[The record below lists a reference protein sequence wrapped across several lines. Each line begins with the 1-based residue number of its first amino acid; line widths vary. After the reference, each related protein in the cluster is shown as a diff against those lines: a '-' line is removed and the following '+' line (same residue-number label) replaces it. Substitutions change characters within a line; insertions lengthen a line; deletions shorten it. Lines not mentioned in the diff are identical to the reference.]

1 MTSKGGQHEEII
13 GKSFNFDYYYKFFG
27 MIFESSA
34 GKYDSRVIVTNVS
47 EQKDRLQLIKEK
59 GEITVA
65 SPQNDVS
72 YFYIDPSTKKLE
84 GTEADIITEIGSRLG
99 ISKIE
104 TRNSPFVNLLDKL
117 NTDDSIDIA
126 SGGIFITPEREK
138 IVAFTQPIYKATE
151 AVVVPTFSNIN
162 FKSDLKNAVVGVEK
176 GTVYESM
183 GERWKNDKIIKDI
196 TIFENSTELLDAI
209 YKRKIDA
216 GLVDSVIVKYSLL
229 KNKNI
234 PLRILKDYNP
244 ELSGNIAIAL
254 RNNDKTLLNALNEK
268 IKEMKADGTLY
279 AILVENGLDKSN
291 MISN

>member
-1 MTSKGGQHEEII
+1 MKKLSKKVLILITII
-13 GKSFNFDYYYKFFG
+13 NFLG
-27 MIFESSA
+27 MIFEGSA
-34 GKYDSRVIVTNVS
+34 GRYDSRAIVTNLS

-59 GEITVA
+59 GVLTVV

-72 YFYIDPSTKKLE
+72 YFYIDPSMKKIE
-84 GTEADIITEIGSRLG
+84 GIEADIITEIGRRLG

-104 TRNSPFVNLLDKL
+104 TRNSLFVDLLDKL

-138 IVAFTQPIYKATE
+138 ILSFTQPIYKATE
-151 AVVVPTFSNIN
+151 AVVVPTFSTIN

-176 GTVYESM
+176 GTIYEGM

-196 TIFENSTELLDAI
+196 VIFENTNELLDSI

-216 GLVDSVIVKYSLL
+216 GLVDSVIVKYFLL

-234 PLRILKDYNP
+234 PLRILKDYTP

-254 RNNDKTLLNALNEK
+254 KKNDKKLLNAFNEK
-268 IKEMKADGTLY
+268 IKEMKLDGTIY
-279 AILVENGLDKSN
+279 AILVENGLDKNN

>member
-1 MTSKGGQHEEII
+1 MKKLSKKVLILITII
-13 GKSFNFDYYYKFFG
+13 NFFG
-27 MIFESSA
+27 MIFEGSA
-34 GKYDSRVIVTNVS
+34 GKYDSRAIVTNVS

-59 GEITVA
+59 GVITVA

-72 YFYIDPSTKKLE
+72 YFYIDPNTKKIE
-84 GTEADIITEIGSRLG
+84 GTEADIITEIASRLG
-99 ISKIE
+99 INKIE
-104 TRNSPFVNLLDKL
+104 TRNLPFVNLLDKL

-196 TIFENSTELLDAI
+196 VIFENSTELLDAI

-216 GLVDSVIVKYSLL
+216 GIVDSVIVKYSLL

-234 PLRILKDYNP
+234 PLRILKDYTP
-244 ELSGNIAIAL
+244 ELSGNIAIAV
-254 RNNDKTLLNALNEK
+254 RKNDKTLLDAFNEK

-279 AILVENGLDKSN
+279 AILVENGLDRNN
-291 MISN
+291 MISD

>member
-1 MTSKGGQHEEII
+1 MKKLSKKVLILITII
-13 GKSFNFDYYYKFFG
+13 NFFG
-27 MIFESSA
+27 MIFEGSA
-34 GKYDSRVIVTNVS
+34 GRYDSRAIVTNVS
-47 EQKDRLQLIKEK
+47 EQKDRLRLIKEK
-59 GEITVA
+59 GEITVT

-72 YFYIDPSTKKLE
+72 YFYIDPSMKKIE

-126 SGGIFITPEREK
+126 SGGIFITTEREK

-176 GTVYESM
+176 GTIYEGM

-196 TIFENSTELLDAI
+196 VIFENTNELLDSI

-216 GLVDSVIVKYSLL
+216 GLVDSVIVKYFLL

-234 PLRILKDYNP
+234 PLRILKDYTP

-254 RNNDKTLLNALNEK
+254 KKNDKKLLNAFNEK
-268 IKEMKADGTLY
+268 IKEMKLDGTIY
-279 AILVENGLDKSN
+279 AILVENGLDKNN
-291 MISN
+291 MIYN

>member
-1 MTSKGGQHEEII
+1 MKKLSEKVLILITII
-13 GKSFNFDYYYKFFG
+13 NFFG

-234 PLRILKDYNP
+234 PLRILKDYTP
-244 ELSGNIAIAL
+244 ELSGNIAIAV
-254 RNNDKTLLNALNEK
+254 RKNDKTLLNALNEK

-279 AILVENGLDKSN
+279 AILVENGLDKNN

>member
-1 MTSKGGQHEEII
+1 MKKLSKKVLILITII
-13 GKSFNFDYYYKFFG
+13 NFFG
-27 MIFESSA
+27 MIFEGSA
-34 GKYDSRVIVTNVS
+34 GRYDSRAIVTNVS
-47 EQKDRLQLIKEK
+47 EQKDRLRLIKEK
-59 GEITVA
+59 GEITVT

-72 YFYIDPSTKKLE
+72 YFYIDPSMKKIE

-126 SGGIFITPEREK
+126 SGGIFITTEREK

-234 PLRILKDYNP
+234 PLRILKDYTP
-244 ELSGNIAIAL
+244 ELSGNVAIAV
-254 RNNDKTLLNALNEK
+254 RKNDKTLLNALNEK

-279 AILVENGLDKSN
+279 AILVENGLDKNN

>member
-1 MTSKGGQHEEII
+1 MKKLSKKVLILITII
-13 GKSFNFDYYYKFFG
+13 NFFG
-27 MIFESSA
+27 MIFEGSA
-34 GKYDSRVIVTNVS
+34 GRYDSRAIVTNVS

-72 YFYIDPSTKKLE
+72 YFYIDPSTKKLDR
-84 GTEADIITEIGSRLG
+84 TEANIITEIGSRLG

-104 TRNSPFVNLLDKL
+104 IRNSPFVNLLDKL

-234 PLRILKDYNP
+234 PLRILKDYTP
-244 ELSGNIAIAL
+244 ELSGNIAIAV
-254 RNNDKTLLNALNEK
+254 RKNDKTLLNALNEK

-279 AILVENGLDKSN
+279 AILVKNGLDKNN

>member
-1 MTSKGGQHEEII
+1 MKKLSKKVLILITII
-13 GKSFNFDYYYKFFG
+13 NFFG
-27 MIFESSA
+27 MIFEGSA
-34 GKYDSRVIVTNVS
+34 GRYDSRAIVTNVS

-72 YFYIDPSTKKLE
+72 YFYIDPSTKKLDR
-84 GTEADIITEIGSRLG
+84 TEADIISEIGSRLG

-234 PLRILKDYNP
+234 PLRILKDYTP
-244 ELSGNIAIAL
+244 ELSGNIAIAV
-254 RNNDKTLLNALNEK
+254 RKNDKTLLNALNEK

-279 AILVENGLDKSN
+279 AILVKNGLDKNN

>member
-1 MTSKGGQHEEII
+1 MRKLSRNVLMLII
-13 GKSFNFDYYYKFFG
+13 IINFLG
-27 MIFESSA
+27 IMFEGSA
-34 GKYDSRVIVTNVS
+34 GRYDSRAIVTNVS

-59 GEITVA
+59 GVITVA

-72 YFYIDPSTKKLE
+72 YFYIDPSTKKIE

-99 ISKIE
+99 INKIE

-126 SGGIFITPEREK
+126 SGGIFITPEREN

-151 AVVVPTFSNIN
+151 AVVVPTLSNIN

-196 TIFENSTELLDAI
+196 ALFQNSTELLDAI

-234 PLRILKDYNP
+234 PLRILKDYTP
-244 ELSGNIAIAL
+244 ELSGNIAIAV
-254 RNNDKTLLNALNEK
+254 RKNDTTLLNALNEK
-268 IKEMKADGTLY
+268 IREMKADGTLY
-279 AILVENGLDKSN
+279 AILVENGLDKNN

>member
-1 MTSKGGQHEEII
+1 MKKLSEKVLILITII
-13 GKSFNFDYYYKFFG
+13 NFFG

-65 SPQNDVS
+65 SPQNDIS

-234 PLRILKDYNP
+234 PLRILKDYTP
-244 ELSGNIAIAL
+244 ELSGNIAIAV
-254 RNNDKTLLNALNEK
+254 RKNDKTLLNALNEK

>member
-1 MTSKGGQHEEII
+1 MKKLSKKILILITII
-13 GKSFNFDYYYKFFG
+13 NFFV
-27 MIFESSA
+27 MIFEGSA
-34 GKYDSRVIVTNVS
+34 GRYDIRAIVTNVS

-59 GEITVA
+59 GEITVV

-104 TRNSPFVNLLDKL
+104 TSNSPFVNLLDKL
-117 NTDDSIDIA
+117 NTDDSMDIA

-234 PLRILKDYNP
+234 PLRILKDYTP
-244 ELSGNIAIAL
+244 ELSGNIAIAV
-254 RNNDKTLLNALNEK
+254 RKNDKALLNALNEK

-279 AILVENGLDKSN
+279 AILVEKGLDKNN

>member
-1 MTSKGGQHEEII
+1 MKRLWRKVLILII
-13 GKSFNFDYYYKFFG
+13 IINFLG
-27 MIFESSA
+27 MIFEGSA
-34 GKYDSRVIVTNVS
+34 GRYDSRAIVTNLS

-59 GEITVA
+59 GVLTVV

-72 YFYIDPSTKKLE
+72 YFYIDPSMKKIE
-84 GTEADIITEIGSRLG
+84 GIEADIITEIGRRLG

-104 TRNSPFVNLLDKL
+104 TRNSLFVDLLDKL
-117 NTDDSIDIA
+117 NTDDSIDVA
-126 SGGIFITPEREK
+126 SGGIFITTEREK
-138 IVAFTQPIYKATE
+138 ILSFTQPIYKATE
-151 AVVVPTFSNIN
+151 AVVVPTFSTIN

-176 GTVYESM
+176 GTIYEGV

-196 TIFENSTELLDAI
+196 VIFENTNELLDSI

-216 GLVDSVIVKYSLL
+216 GLVDSVIVKYFLL

-234 PLRILKDYNP
+234 PLRILKDYTP
-244 ELSGNIAIAL
+244 ELSGNIAIAV
-254 RNNDKTLLNALNEK
+254 RKNDKTLLNALNEK

-279 AILVENGLDKSN
+279 AILVENGLDKNN

>member
-1 MTSKGGQHEEII
+1 MKKLSKKVLILITII
-13 GKSFNFDYYYKFFG
+13 NFFG
-27 MIFESSA
+27 MIFEGSA
-34 GKYDSRVIVTNVS
+34 GRYDSRAIVTNVS
-47 EQKDRLQLIKEK
+47 EQKDRLRLIKEK
-59 GEITVA
+59 GEITVT

-72 YFYIDPSTKKLE
+72 YFYIDPSMKKIE

-126 SGGIFITPEREK
+126 SGGIFITTEREK

-176 GTVYESM
+176 GTIYEGM

-196 TIFENSTELLDAI
+196 VIFENTNELLDSI

-216 GLVDSVIVKYSLL
+216 GLVDSVIVKYFLL

-234 PLRILKDYNP
+234 PLRILKDYTP

-254 RNNDKTLLNALNEK
+254 KK
-268 IKEMKADGTLY
+268 MIKSY
-279 AILVENGLDKSN
+279 
-291 MISN
+291 

>member
-1 MTSKGGQHEEII
+1 MKKLSKKVLIVII
-13 GKSFNFDYYYKFFG
+13 IINFFG
-27 MIFESSA
+27 MIFEGSA
-34 GKYDSRVIVTNVS
+34 GRYDSRAIVTNVS

-84 GTEADIITEIGSRLG
+84 GTEADIITEIASRLG
-99 ISKIE
+99 VNKIE
-104 TRNSPFVNLLDKL
+104 TKNSPFVNLLDKL

-196 TIFENSTELLDAI
+196 VIFQNSTELLDAI
-209 YKRKIDA
+209 YRRKIDA

-234 PLRILKDYNP
+234 PLRILKDYTP
-244 ELSGNIAIAL
+244 ELSGNIAIAV
-254 RNNDKTLLNALNEK
+254 RKNDKTLLNALNEK

-279 AILVENGLDKSN
+279 AILVENGLDKNN

>member
-1 MTSKGGQHEEII
+1 MKKLSKKVLILITII
-13 GKSFNFDYYYKFFG
+13 NFFG
-27 MIFESSA
+27 MIFEGSA
-34 GKYDSRVIVTNVS
+34 GRYDSRAIVTNVS

-72 YFYIDPSTKKLE
+72 YFYIDPSTKKLDR
-84 GTEADIITEIGSRLG
+84 TEADIISEIGSRLG

-196 TIFENSTELLDAI
+196 AIFENSTELLDAI

-234 PLRILKDYNP
+234 PLRILKDYTP
-244 ELSGNIAIAL
+244 ELSGNIAIAV
-254 RNNDKTLLNALNEK
+254 RKNDKTLLNALNEK

-279 AILVENGLDKSN
+279 AILVENGLDKNN

>member
-1 MTSKGGQHEEII
+1 MKKLSGKVLILITII
-13 GKSFNFDYYYKFFG
+13 NFFG

-244 ELSGNIAIAL
+244 ELSGNIAIAV

>member
-1 MTSKGGQHEEII
+1 MKKLSRKVLILII
-13 GKSFNFDYYYKFFG
+13 IINLLG
-27 MIFESSA
+27 MIFEGSA
-34 GKYDSRVIVTNVS
+34 GRYDSRAIITNVS
-47 EQKDRLQLIKEK
+47 GQKDRLQLIKEK
-59 GEITVA
+59 GAITVA
-65 SPQNDVS
+65 TPQNDVS
-72 YFYIDPSTKKLE
+72 YFYIDPSTKRIE
-84 GTEADIITEIGSRLG
+84 GTEADIITEIGKRLG

-196 TIFENSTELLDAI
+196 AIFENSTELLDAI

-216 GLVDSVIVKYSLL
+216 GLVDSVIVKYSML

-234 PLRILKDYNP
+234 PLRILKDYTP
-244 ELSGNIAIAL
+244 ELSGNIAIAV
-254 RNNDKTLLNALNEK
+254 RKNDKTLLNALNEK

-279 AILVENGLDKSN
+279 AILVENGLDKNN

>member
-1 MTSKGGQHEEII
+1 MKKLSKKILILITII
-13 GKSFNFDYYYKFFG
+13 NFFV
-27 MIFESSA
+27 MIFEGSA
-34 GKYDSRVIVTNVS
+34 GRYDIRAIVTNVS

-59 GEITVA
+59 GEITVV

-104 TRNSPFVNLLDKL
+104 TSNSPFVNLLDKL
-117 NTDDSIDIA
+117 NTDDSMDIA

-234 PLRILKDYNP
+234 PLRILKDYTP
-244 ELSGNIAIAL
+244 ELSGNIAIAV
-254 RNNDKTLLNALNEK
+254 RKNDKALLNALNEK

-279 AILVENGLDKSN
+279 AILVENGLDKNN

>member
-1 MTSKGGQHEEII
+1 MKKLSKKVLILITII
-13 GKSFNFDYYYKFFG
+13 NFFG
-27 MIFESSA
+27 MIFEGSA
-34 GKYDSRVIVTNVS
+34 GKYDSRAIVTNVS

-59 GEITVA
+59 GVITVA

-72 YFYIDPSTKKLE
+72 YFYIDPNTKKIE
-84 GTEADIITEIGSRLG
+84 GTEADIITEIANRLG
-99 ISKIE
+99 INKIE
-104 TRNSPFVNLLDKL
+104 TKNSEFANLLESL

-196 TIFENSTELLDAI
+196 AIFQNSTELLDAI

-234 PLRILKDYNP
+234 PLRILRDYTP
-244 ELSGNIAIAL
+244 ELSGNIAIAV
-254 RNNDKTLLNALNEK
+254 RKNDKTLLNALNEK

-279 AILVENGLDKSN
+279 AILVENGLDKNN

>member
-1 MTSKGGQHEEII
+1 
-13 GKSFNFDYYYKFFG
+13 
-27 MIFESSA
+27 MIFEGSA
-34 GKYDSRVIVTNVS
+34 GRYDSRAIVTNVS

-59 GEITVA
+59 GVITVA

-72 YFYIDPSTKKLE
+72 YFYIDQNTKKIE
-84 GTEADIITEIGSRLG
+84 GTEADIITEIASRLG
-99 ISKIE
+99 INKIE
-104 TRNSPFVNLLDKL
+104 TKNSPFVNLLEKL
-117 NTDDSIDIA
+117 NADDSIDIA

-162 FKSDLKNAVVGVEK
+162 FKSDLKNSVVGVEK

-196 TIFENSTELLDAI
+196 AIFQNSTELLDAI

-216 GLVDSVIVKYSLL
+216 GIVDSVIVKYSLL

-234 PLRILKDYNP
+234 PLRILKDYTP
-244 ELSGNIAIAL
+244 ELSGNIAIAV
-254 RNNDKTLLNALNEK
+254 RKNDKTLLDAFNEK

-279 AILVENGLDKSN
+279 AILVENGLDRNN
-291 MISN
+291 MISD

>member
-1 MTSKGGQHEEII
+1 MRKLSRKVLSLIIIINFLGMMFEI
-13 GKSFNFDYYYKFFG
+13 
-27 MIFESSA
+27 SA
-34 GKYDSRVIVTNVS
+34 GRYDSRTIVTNVL
-47 EQKDRLQLIKEK
+47 EQRDRLQFIREK
-59 GEITVA
+59 GVITVA
-65 SPQNDVS
+65 SPQSDVS
-72 YFYIDPSTKKLE
+72 YFYINPNTKKIE
-84 GTEADIITEIGSRLG
+84 GTEADIITEIANRLG
-99 ISKIE
+99 INKIE
-104 TRNSPFVNLLDKL
+104 TKNSEFVNLLESL

-196 TIFENSTELLDAI
+196 AIFQNSTELLDAI

-234 PLRILKDYNP
+234 PLRILRDYTP
-244 ELSGNIAIAL
+244 ELSGNIAIAV
-254 RNNDKTLLNALNEK
+254 RKNDKTLLNALNEK

-279 AILVENGLDKSN
+279 AILVENGLDKNN

>member
-1 MTSKGGQHEEII
+1 MKKLSKKVLILITII
-13 GKSFNFDYYYKFFG
+13 NFLG
-27 MIFESSA
+27 MIFEGSA
-34 GKYDSRVIVTNVS
+34 GRYDSRAIVTNVS

-59 GEITVA
+59 GVITVA

-72 YFYIDPSTKKLE
+72 YFYIDQNTKKIE
-84 GTEADIITEIGSRLG
+84 GTEADIITEIASRLG
-99 ISKIE
+99 INKIE
-104 TRNSPFVNLLDKL
+104 TKNSPFVNLLEKL
-117 NTDDSIDIA
+117 NADDSIDIA

-162 FKSDLKNAVVGVEK
+162 FKSDLKNSVVGVEK

-196 TIFENSTELLDAI
+196 AIFQNSTELLDAI

-216 GLVDSVIVKYSLL
+216 GIVDSVIVKYSLL

-234 PLRILKDYNP
+234 PLRILKDYTP
-244 ELSGNIAIAL
+244 ELSGNIAIAV
-254 RNNDKTLLNALNEK
+254 RKNDKTLLDAFNEK

-279 AILVENGLDKSN
+279 AILVENGLDRNN
-291 MISN
+291 MISD

>member
-1 MTSKGGQHEEII
+1 MRKLSRNVLILII
-13 GKSFNFDYYYKFFG
+13 IINFLG
-27 MIFESSA
+27 MMFEGSA
-34 GKYDSRVIVTNVS
+34 GRYDSRAIVTNVS

-59 GEITVA
+59 GVITVA

-72 YFYIDPSTKKLE
+72 YFYIDPSTKKIE

-99 ISKIE
+99 INKIE
-104 TRNSPFVNLLDKL
+104 TSNSPFVNLLDKL

-126 SGGIFITPEREK
+126 SGGIFITPEREN

-151 AVVVPTFSNIN
+151 AVVVPTLSNIN

-196 TIFENSTELLDAI
+196 ALFQNSTELLDAI

-234 PLRILKDYNP
+234 PLRILKDYTP
-244 ELSGNIAIAL
+244 ELSGNIAIAV
-254 RNNDKTLLNALNEK
+254 RKNDTTLLNALNEK
-268 IKEMKADGTLY
+268 IREMKADGALY

>member
-1 MTSKGGQHEEII
+1 MKKLSKKVLILITII
-13 GKSFNFDYYYKFFG
+13 NFLG
-27 MIFESSA
+27 MIFEGSA
-34 GKYDSRVIVTNVS
+34 GRYDSRAIVTNVS

-59 GEITVA
+59 GVITVA

-72 YFYIDPSTKKLE
+72 YFYIDQNTKKIE
-84 GTEADIITEIGSRLG
+84 GTEADIITEIASRLG
-99 ISKIE
+99 INKIE
-104 TRNSPFVNLLDKL
+104 TKNSPFVNLLEKL
-117 NTDDSIDIA
+117 NADDSIDIA

-196 TIFENSTELLDAI
+196 AIFENSTELLDAI

-216 GLVDSVIVKYSLL
+216 GIVDSVIVKYSLL

-234 PLRILKDYNP
+234 PLRILKDYTP
-244 ELSGNIAIAL
+244 ELSGNIAITV
-254 RNNDKTLLNALNEK
+254 RKNDKTLLDAFNQK

-279 AILVENGLDKSN
+279 AILVENGLDKNN

>member
-1 MTSKGGQHEEII
+1 MKKLSKKVLILITII
-13 GKSFNFDYYYKFFG
+13 NFFG
-27 MIFESSA
+27 MIFEGSA
-34 GKYDSRVIVTNVS
+34 GKYDSRAIVTNVS

-84 GTEADIITEIGSRLG
+84 GTEADIVTEIGSRLG

-234 PLRILKDYNP
+234 PLRILKDYTP
-244 ELSGNIAIAL
+244 ELSGNIAIAV
-254 RNNDKTLLNALNEK
+254 RKNDKALLNALNEK
-268 IKEMKADGTLY
+268 IKEMKSDGTLY
-279 AILVENGLDKSN
+279 AILVENGLDKNN

>member
-1 MTSKGGQHEEII
+1 MKKLSEKVLILITII
-13 GKSFNFDYYYKFFG
+13 NFFG

>member
-1 MTSKGGQHEEII
+1 MKKLSEKVLILITII
-13 GKSFNFDYYYKFFG
+13 NFFG

-138 IVAFTQPIYKATE
+138 MVAFTQPIYKATE

-183 GERWKNDKIIKDI
+183 GERWKNDKIIRDI
-196 TIFENSTELLDAI
+196 AIFENSTELLDAI

-234 PLRILKDYNP
+234 PLRILNDYTP
-244 ELSGNIAIAL
+244 ELSGNIAIAV
-254 RNNDKTLLNALNEK
+254 RKNDKTLLNALNEK

-279 AILVENGLDKSN
+279 AILVENGLDKNN

>member
-1 MTSKGGQHEEII
+1 MKKLSEKVLILITII
-13 GKSFNFDYYYKFFG
+13 NFFG

-162 FKSDLKNAVVGVEK
+162 FKSELKNAVVGVEK

-216 GLVDSVIVKYSLL
+216 VLVDSVIVKYSLL

>member
-1 MTSKGGQHEEII
+1 MKKLSKKVLILITII
-13 GKSFNFDYYYKFFG
+13 NFFG
-27 MIFESSA
+27 MIFEGSA
-34 GKYDSRVIVTNVS
+34 GRYDSRAIVTNVS

-72 YFYIDPSTKKLE
+72 YFYIDPSTKKLDR
-84 GTEADIITEIGSRLG
+84 TEANIITEIGSRLG

-104 TRNSPFVNLLDKL
+104 IRNSPFVNLLDKL

-234 PLRILKDYNP
+234 PLRILKDYTP
-244 ELSGNIAIAL
+244 ELSGNIAIAV
-254 RNNDKTLLNALNEK
+254 RKNDKTLLNALNEK
-268 IKEMKADGTLY
+268 IKEMKGDGTLY
-279 AILVENGLDKSN
+279 AILVKNGLDKNN